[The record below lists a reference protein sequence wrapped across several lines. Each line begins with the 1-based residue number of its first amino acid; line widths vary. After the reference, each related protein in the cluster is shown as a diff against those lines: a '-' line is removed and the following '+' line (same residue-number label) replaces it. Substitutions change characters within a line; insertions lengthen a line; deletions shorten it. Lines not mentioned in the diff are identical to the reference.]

1 MSRIR
6 IAAALFALGLATPAL
21 ANDNEK
27 SFTHDGVTYT
37 YTATRTE
44 DALVLEGVA
53 EPLGGKFRLVVRDG
67 KVTGYAGSARV
78 SFLVADAMKDRT
90 LARLASL
97 TR

>member
-1 MSRIR
+1 MSPIR
-6 IAAALFALGLATPAL
+6 LTAALFALALATPVL

-37 YTATRTE
+37 YTSTRTE
-44 DALVLEGVA
+44 DGLVLEGVA

-67 KVTGYAGSARV
+67 KVTGYAGAARV
-78 SFLVADAMKDRT
+78 SFRVTDAMRDPAI
-90 LARLASL
+90 ARLASL